1 MIGHKLPNKMKSATV
16 TEPKLFHQLNN
27 PNILPSISMH
37 AAMPADRI
45 GREACFYP
53 VSWYLSVVCFSSQT
67 LWDHQFAVGASPFLL
82 LLLAMLQHTTAL
94 CFSCLFAYFLKKL
107 SSFGV
112 VVGRTRSLP
121 PGSL

>member
-1 MIGHKLPNKMKSATV
+1 
-16 TEPKLFHQLNN
+16 
-27 PNILPSISMH
+27 MH

-94 CFSCLFAYFLKKL
+94 CFSCLFAFFFKKKNFLHL
-107 SSFGV
+107 V
-112 VVGRTRSLP
+112 
-121 PGSL
+121 